1 MNASPK
7 KMGSAAH
14 VADPIFFCFFNPQAT
29 RPQKFLFLQ
38 KIPRMKK
45 ICIFCGSSMGFNPI
59 YKEKAAELGH
69 VLADYGCELLYGGG
83 SVGLMKIIADVMM
96 KRHRKVTG
104 TITQHLLD
112 MRVGHPEI
120 DELIVV
126 ETMAERKK
134 ILEDMADGFI
144 ALPGGI
150 GTMDEFF
157 EAYVLSQLRVFDKPV
172 ALYNV
177 NGYYDGVVSF
187 INHVAEE
194 GFMRKEHAEN
204 LIVSDDPKVLLEKME
219 HFQPADVKKWVVEIK
234 EQVRG

>member
-1 MNASPK
+1 
-7 KMGSAAH
+7 
-14 VADPIFFCFFNPQAT
+14 
-29 RPQKFLFLQ
+29 
-38 KIPRMKK
+38 MKK
-45 ICIFCGSSMGFNPI
+45 ICIFCGCSMGFDPI
-59 YKEKAAELGH
+59 YKEKAAELGQ
-69 VLADYGCELLYGGG
+69 VLADNGCELLYGGG
-83 SVGLMKIIADVMM
+83 SVGLMKIVADVMM

-126 ETMAERKK
+126 ETMSERKK

-172 ALYNV
+172 ALFNV
-177 NGYYDGVVSF
+177 NGYYDGLVSF

-219 HFQPADVKKWVVEIK
+219 QFQPADVTKWVVEIK
-234 EQVRG
+234 EQVKS

>member
-1 MNASPK
+1 
-7 KMGSAAH
+7 
-14 VADPIFFCFFNPQAT
+14 
-29 RPQKFLFLQ
+29 
-38 KIPRMKK
+38 MKK
-45 ICIFCGSSMGFNPI
+45 ICIFCGSSMGFDPI
-59 YKEKAAELGH
+59 YKEKAAELGQ
-69 VLADYGCELLYGGG
+69 VLADNECELLYGGG
-83 SVGLMKIIADVMM
+83 SVGLMKIVADVMM
-96 KRHRKVTG
+96 ERHCKVTG

-172 ALYNV
+172 ALFNV
-177 NGYYDGVVSF
+177 NGYYDGIVEF
-187 INHVAEE
+187 IKHIADE

-204 LIVSDDPKVLLEKME
+204 LIVSDDPKDLLTKME
-219 HFQPADVKKWVVEIK
+219 QFQPADVTKWVVEIK
-234 EQVRG
+234 EQVKN

>member
-1 MNASPK
+1 
-7 KMGSAAH
+7 
-14 VADPIFFCFFNPQAT
+14 
-29 RPQKFLFLQ
+29 
-38 KIPRMKK
+38 MKK

-59 YKEKAAELGH
+59 YKEKAAELGR
-69 VLADYGCELLYGGG
+69 VLADHGCELLYGGG

-96 KRHRKVTG
+96 ERGCKVTG

-126 ETMAERKK
+126 ESMAERKK

-177 NGYYDGVVSF
+177 NGYYDDIIRF
-187 INHVAEE
+187 IEHATEE
-194 GFMRKEHAEN
+194 GFIHHEHANN
-204 LIVSDDPKVLLEKME
+204 LIVSDDPKILLDGIENFKPVE
-219 HFQPADVKKWVVEIK
+219 IKKWVNSIK
-234 EQVRG
+234 SEL

>member
-1 MNASPK
+1 
-7 KMGSAAH
+7 
-14 VADPIFFCFFNPQAT
+14 
-29 RPQKFLFLQ
+29 
-38 KIPRMKK
+38 MKK
-45 ICIFCGSSMGFNPI
+45 ICIFCGSSMGFDPI
-59 YKEKAAELGH
+59 YKEKAAELGQ
-69 VLADYGCELLYGGG
+69 VLADNGCELLYGGG
-83 SVGLMKIIADVMM
+83 SVGLMKIVADVMM
-96 KRHRKVTG
+96 KRHCKVTG

-172 ALYNV
+172 ALFNV
-177 NGYYDGVVSF
+177 NGYYDGLVSF

-194 GFMRKEHAEN
+194 GFMRKEHANN
-204 LIVSDDPKVLLEKME
+204 LIVSSDPKELLEKME
-219 HFQPADVKKWVVEIK
+219 QFQPADVTKWVVEIK
-234 EQVRG
+234 EQVKQ